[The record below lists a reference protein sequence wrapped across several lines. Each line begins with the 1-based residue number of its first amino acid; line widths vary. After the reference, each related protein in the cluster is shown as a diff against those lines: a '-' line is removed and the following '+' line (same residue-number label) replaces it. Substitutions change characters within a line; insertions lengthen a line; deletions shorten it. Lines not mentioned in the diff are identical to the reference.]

1 MSQMFF
7 NEIEAARI
15 AQDMEKNG
23 LAFYQHAAGKSANA
37 KVREIF
43 QKLIEDEKK
52 HLAAF
57 AQLEATLEAR
67 RTAGTEFAD
76 DVELG
81 AYIEQL
87 LGTQVF
93 CEKCGATVMLDKAK
107 DDCSALAVSL
117 QAERDAILFYQEM
130 LNFVDSK
137 EAKAAFEWILKE
149 EREHLMTI
157 GQRGTAC
164 GFKL

>member
-23 LAFYQHAAGKSANA
+23 LAFYQHAAAKTANA
-37 KVREIF
+37 AVREIF
-43 QKLIEDEKK
+43 KTLIEDEKK
-52 HLAAF
+52 HLKTF
-57 AQLEATLEAR
+57 EELEAALEAR
-67 RTAGTEFAD
+67 RTAGHAFED

-81 AYIEQL
+81 AYIRQL

-93 CEKCGATVMLDKAK
+93 CEKCPATAVLKKAE

-130 LNFVDSK
+130 LGFVDSR
-137 EAKAAFEWILKE
+137 EARDAFEWILKE
-149 EREHLMTI
+149 ERRHLMTI
-157 GQRGTAC
+157 GQRGAAC
-164 GFKL
+164 GFKI